1 MKVSLLTLGCKVNQA
16 EMSDIERALRGQ
28 GHEIVGLRENP
39 DICIVNT
46 CTVTSKSDYQSRQLI
61 RRAGRTGA
69 RVIVSG
75 CYSELNQEVVGRMAG
90 VDKVVANPNKSYIIE
105 MITCKS
111 EGNTLTKAAGR
122 SRYFLKVQDGC
133 NNSCSYCIVPRA
145 RGSSRSVPPHKIIE
159 NVKKAV
165 DEGYRELVLT
175 GIHLG
180 QYGVDLEGESL
191 SGLVANI
198 LNNTHIERLRLSSIE
213 VNEVDDR
220 LLGLLESPRMARH
233 LHIPLQSGDDIVLR
247 KMNRTYDTTLFRDV
261 VAGVAERLPNIA
273 IGTDVIAGFP
283 QESEAAFNNTIDLIR
298 ELPLSYLHVF
308 PYSRRPETPAAEME
322 DIVGDAARKERASML
337 REMGAKKKES
347 YMSRQIGNTL
357 GTLIESRISRDAWRG
372 TSSNYLKVRVR
383 DRALRRGS
391 IVPIRVEELRE
402 GELVGKHIRST

>member
-16 EMSDIERALRGQ
+16 EMSDIERSLRGQ

-75 CYSELNQEVVGRMAG
+75 CYSELNQEAVGRMAG
-90 VDKVVANPNKSYIIE
+90 VEKVVANSDKSQIINR
-105 MITCKS
+105 INSTS
-111 EGNTLTKAAGR
+111 ESNTSCIAAKR
-122 SRYFLKVQDGC
+122 TRYFLKVQDGC

-145 RGSSRSVPPHKIIE
+145 RGSSRSVPPHKIIK

-191 SGLVANI
+191 SGLVENI
-198 LNNTHIERLRLSSIE
+198 INNTHIERLRLSSIE
-213 VNEVDDR
+213 VNEVNER
-220 LLGLLESPRMARH
+220 LLSLLESPRMARH
-233 LHIPLQSGDDIVLR
+233 LHIPLQSGDDVVLR
-247 KMNRTYDTTLFRDV
+247 KMNRSYDAAFFRDV
-261 VAGVAERLPNIA
+261 VASVAERLPDIA
-273 IGTDVIAGFP
+273 LGADVIAGFP
-283 QESEAAFNNTIDLIR
+283 QESKASFDNTMNLIR

-322 DIVGDAARKERASML
+322 DIVGEAARKERARIL
-337 REMGAKKKES
+337 REVGVQKKEA
-347 YMSRQIGNTL
+347 YMAKQIGNTL
-357 GTLIESRISRDAWRG
+357 GTLIESRISGDVWRG
-372 TSSNYLKVRVR
+372 TSSNYLKVRVHA
-383 DRALRRGS
+383 RALRRGS